1 LDSAHFL
8 QAYSG
13 HIVDFFL
20 EQTNILLV
28 VVAVTA
34 VVALALPSFLKGGAK
49 SVNVQQAVQLAN
61 HKQAIFVDIR
71 NHDAFKAGS
80 IPQAR
85 NIPIADLA
93 NKLNSL
99 AKDKPII
106 VFCEHGRDSVRV
118 GADLRK
124 KGYAE
129 AVTLDGGLRNWL
141 KEGMPIS
148 KKS

>member
-1 LDSAHFL
+1 M
-8 QAYSG
+8 
-13 HIVDFFL
+13 DFFL
-20 EQTNILLV
+20 EQTNLILV
-28 VVAVTA
+28 FVAVTA
-34 VVALALPSFLKGGAK
+34 AVALALPSFLKSGAK
-49 SVNVQQAVQLAN
+49 AVNVQQAVQLAN
-61 HKQAIFVDIR
+61 HKQAIFIDIR

-85 NIPIADLA
+85 NIPIADMP
-93 NKLNSL
+93 NKMNSL

-106 VFCEHGRDSVRV
+106 VFCEHGRDSLRV
-118 GADLRK
+118 TTGLRK

-141 KEGMPIS
+141 KEGMPLS